1 MRVRG
6 IYMLKS
12 KLPTAPQGAEQ
23 SVWTSAV
30 ITYALGFMVVCT
42 VVYLLTVSAAITI
55 PFVIAVCV
63 WYLINALARGLSR
76 LRPAGWQMPRWTCLL
91 VAILFLAGALWSV
104 MDLISRSA
112 AEVVRE
118 APHYQANLERM
129 LPRILA
135 LLGLS
140 EEAVKAQDI
149 REYFNLTLII
159 TTLAKTFSG
168 IAGKAM
174 VVTFYTGFLLYEQ
187 KFFNRKIIEMI
198 EDRDTEHNVR
208 RILHNIDIS
217 IQHYVWVKALI
228 SVLTGGLVYLFLLH
242 SGVNFSKFWGLMAFV
257 LNFIPYI
264 GSLLAVVLPSMIALI
279 QFGDVSMF
287 LSVLL
292 GLSVIQI
299 AFGGVVEPRLMGR
312 TLNLSPIM
320 IIFSLGAGWMIWR
333 VPGLFLAVPILV
345 MITITLSQFAHT
357 RPLAVL
363 MTKTGRLDLL
373 DDKSPLPPA
382 EGEDDQP
389 PRKHKRAAIAGKS
402 LRKGKKGGKA

>member
-1 MRVRG
+1 
-6 IYMLKS
+6 MLKEKS
-12 KLPTAPQGAEQ
+12 PTPPQVADEG
-23 SVWTSAV
+23 VWTSAV
-30 ITYALGFMVVCT
+30 TTYALGFMVVCT

-63 WYLINALARGLSR
+63 WYLINATARGLSR
-76 LRPAGWQMPRWTCLL
+76 IRMGGKTMPRFACLF
-91 VAILFLAGALWSV
+91 VAILFLAGGLWSV
-104 MDLISRSA
+104 IDLISRSA

-129 LPRILA
+129 LPKILA

-140 EEAVKAQDI
+140 EQVTAQDI
-149 REYFNLTLII
+149 REYFNLTVII
-159 TTLAKTFSG
+159 TALAKTFSG

-187 KFFNRKIIEMI
+187 KFFNRKIVEMI
-198 EDRDTEHNVR
+198 EDRDTENNVR
-208 RILHNIDIS
+208 RILRNIDIS

-228 SVLTGGLVYLFLLH
+228 SVLTGLLVYVFLLQN
-242 SGVNFSKFWGLMAFV
+242 GVNFSKFWALMAFV
-257 LNFIPYI
+257 LNFIPYV
-264 GSLLAVVLPSMIALI
+264 GSLLAVILPSMIALI
-279 QFGDVSMF
+279 QFDNVSMF

-299 AFGGVVEPRLMGR
+299 GFGLVVEPRMMGR

-320 IIFSLGAGWMIWR
+320 IIFSLAAGWMIWR

-345 MITITLSQFAHT
+345 MITITLAQFAHT

-363 MTKTGRLDLL
+363 MTKTGRLDII
-373 DDKSPLPPA
+373 DDKSPLPPVA
-382 EGEDDQP
+382 GADDGAP
-389 PRKHKRAAIAGKS
+389 PAKVSQKPKA
-402 LRKGKKGGKA
+402 RKGKKGGKA